1 MGLVWGIV
9 IPIIVSIVYVYTS
22 YELIKIRNSLGAK
35 RNMGRG
41 IIHTSNDYAKMCY
54 IVSLAKLFPK

>member
-1 MGLVWGIV
+1 MWGIV
-9 IPIIVSIVYVYTS
+9 LPVIVSLVYIYTS
-22 YELIKIRNSLGAK
+22 YELIKLRNSLGAK

-54 IVSLAKLFPK
+54 IVSITELFKE